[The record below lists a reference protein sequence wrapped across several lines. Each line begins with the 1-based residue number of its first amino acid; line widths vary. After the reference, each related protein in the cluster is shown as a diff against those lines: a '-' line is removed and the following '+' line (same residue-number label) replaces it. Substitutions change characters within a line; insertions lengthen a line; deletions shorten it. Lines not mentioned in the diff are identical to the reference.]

1 MGFSKILGTSW
12 LVFRN
17 YRIIIRKVF
26 MSRLE
31 VIRPELH
38 WIEHSGRKGVVNTT
52 YSAGNL
58 PGSPNERRMDTLP
71 QSARHI
77 ELCVLWYYVC
87 ITSCA
92 CVFLPA
98 TLHPL

>member
-38 WIEHSGRKGVVNTT
+38 
-52 YSAGNL
+52 
-58 PGSPNERRMDTLP
+58 
-71 QSARHI
+71 
-77 ELCVLWYYVC
+77 
-87 ITSCA
+87 
-92 CVFLPA
+92 
-98 TLHPL
+98 